1 MDIRIKKSMEVINHI
16 IDDMKFENPKQFSE
30 ALGFKRPERIYK
42 ILRGES
48 GVSRKLADIIHEK
61 YPQYDRNWLL
71 SGEGSLKKDEAS
83 KEPVANDE
91 QDEYKI
97 SDAEINSIRQDIRAV
112 NENLLALSEGMTK
125 NFEVVSDGMF
135 ESLKHGQKLLRG
147 QKEIL
152 KFVYSLNADEISA
165 ATARLSKF
173 LEEQHE

>member
-1 MDIRIKKSMEVINHI
+1 MDERFKKSIEVINHI
-16 IDDMKFENPKQFSE
+16 VDDLQFDNPKQFSDS
-30 ALGFKRPERIYK
+30 LGFDRPERIYK
-42 ILRGES
+42 ILRGKTAI
-48 GVSRKLADIIHEK
+48 SRNLAAIINEK
-61 YPQYDRNWLL
+61 YPQYDKNWLL
-71 SGEGSLKKDEAS
+71 TGNGSIKKTVEPQ
-83 KEPVANDE
+83 EPVANDE
-91 QDEYKI
+91 QDEYKV
-97 SDAEINSIRQDIRAV
+97 SGAEINSIRQDIRAV